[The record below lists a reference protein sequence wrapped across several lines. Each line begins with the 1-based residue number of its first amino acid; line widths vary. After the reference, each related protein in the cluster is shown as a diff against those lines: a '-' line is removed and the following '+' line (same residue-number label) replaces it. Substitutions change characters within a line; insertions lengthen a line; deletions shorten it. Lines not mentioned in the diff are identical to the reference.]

1 LYIYNTL
8 WLAARAITKKQTKPN
23 QITPVFLYESFLF
36 FHSSF
41 FSSTKQEPNKQS
53 LLSCQSLFSSFL
65 LQFFSFFFSFLF
77 SSHFSFSFY
86 FVFLSLS
93 LSVSVCVGVCVCLS
107 VFLCLSLSLSLW
119 PSLSISL
126 SPSMYVCACLYLSC
140 PPSPLF

>member
-1 LYIYNTL
+1 MSKYLFIKLKLCIYNTL

-23 QITPVFLYESFLF
+23 QTTPVFLYESFLF

-65 LQFFSFFFSFLF
+65 L

-107 VFLCLSLSLSLW
+107 VFLYVCVCVSLSVLSTITIILV
-119 PSLSISL
+119 LQ
-126 SPSMYVCACLYLSC
+126 Y
-140 PPSPLF
+140 